1 MDQVTAS
8 IVGGSG
14 YAGGELVR
22 LLLGHPNVTI
32 KQVTSERQAGK
43 FVRSMHPNL
52 RGRTDLTFSPM
63 ESLEP
68 VDVLFL
74 CTPHG
79 VTMERIGQFLDKANV
94 IIDLSADF
102 RLRNPDDYVNW
113 YGHAHT
119 KPELLSE
126 FVYGIPELHREQ
138 MRDARYIAS
147 AGCNATA
154 AILGLWPLVK
164 AGVLDPA
171 MPLVIESKTGSSGAG
186 GESGLASHHPERSGV
201 IRSFKP
207 TAHRHSAEVIQE
219 LTVDGR
225 VPPVA
230 MSVTSVEA
238 VRGILTT
245 SHAFLKEPLEDK
257 DLWKIFRGAYRGE
270 PFIRIVK
277 EASGIHRNPEPKI
290 LTGSNYCDVGFDR
303 DPHSKRV
310 VVLAAIDNLMKGAS
324 GQAVQAMNIR
334 CGFPETAALEFA
346 GLHPV

>member
-1 MDQVTAS
+1 MERITAS

-22 LLLGHPNVTI
+22 LLLEHPHVQI
-32 KQVTSERQAGK
+32 QQVTSARQAGK

-52 RGRTDLTFSPM
+52 RGRTDLTFTPM
-63 ESLEP
+63 EALEP

-79 VTMERIGQFLDKANV
+79 VTMGKIDQFLDKANI

-102 RLRNPDDYVNW
+102 RLRNPADYPMW
-113 YGHAHT
+113 YGHAHA
-119 KPELLSE
+119 KPELLGE
-126 FVYGIPELHREQ
+126 FVYGMPELHRDAI
-138 MRDARYIAS
+138 RDARYIAS
-147 AGCNATA
+147 PGCNATA
-154 AILGLWPLVK
+154 AILGLYPLAK
-164 AGVLDPA
+164 AGVLDPQ
-171 MPLVIESKTGSSGAG
+171 MPVVIESKTGSSGAG

-207 TAHRHSAEVIQE
+207 TGHRHSAEVIQE

-225 VPPVA
+225 AQPIA

-257 DLWKIFRGAYRGE
+257 DLWKIFRGAYKGE
-270 PFIRIVK
+270 PFMRIVK

-290 LTGSNYCDVGFDR
+290 LTGSNYCDVGFER
-303 DPHSKRV
+303 DPHSDRV
-310 VVLAAIDNLMKGAS
+310 VVLAAIDNLMKGAA
-324 GQAVQAMNIR
+324 GQAVHSMNIR